1 MGAGSKYS
9 WEEVLAIARVKLAN
23 PVGQLGPVFWEE
35 KAREGQL
42 PPILMERMRKGGDL
56 SKYMNRHHV
65 EMQRAIQEIVVSKKV
80 QGRSHK
86 TNKIYNFITS
96 CYIPAVDLAKMRR
109 DMSEDEAEDAE
120 DAEDDRA
127 VQSPEPTI
135 NRLERQISASV
146 LAKTRAKRARLSIG
160 TQDQETA
167 MGTQDQETS
176 PKSVQEEDIE
186 EETQDKEEV
195 IARVMTKRVRGRSYA
210 QNII

>member
-56 SKYMNRHHV
+56 SKYMNRHQI

-86 TNKIYNFITS
+86 TNKIYNFINS

-195 IARVMTKRVRGRSYA
+195 IARVMTKRVRGRSYT

>member
-56 SKYMNRHHV
+56 SKYMNRHQI

>member
-56 SKYMNRHHV
+56 SKYMNRHQI

-86 TNKIYNFITS
+86 TNKIYNFINS

>member
-1 MGAGSKYS
+1 MGAGNRYSK
-9 WEEVLAIARVKLAN
+9 EEVLAIARVELAN
-23 PVGQLGPVFWEE
+23 PEVQLGPVFWQE

-56 SKYMNRHHV
+56 SKYMNRHQI

-109 DMSEDEAEDAE
+109 DLSDAEAE